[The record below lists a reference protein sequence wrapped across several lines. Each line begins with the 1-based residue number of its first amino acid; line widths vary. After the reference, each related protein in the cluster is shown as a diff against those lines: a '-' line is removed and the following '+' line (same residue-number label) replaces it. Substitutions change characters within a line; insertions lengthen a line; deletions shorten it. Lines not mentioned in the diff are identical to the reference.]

1 MSQPFGVPP
10 SGIQVGAG
18 ISFGAGIGLG
28 ATPTNSFSLS
38 STDFTI
44 SYDGN
49 YISANGNIGFTTTGQ
64 SGPGEAFWEPS
75 LSLNNGGSPAKL
87 AELRAFW
94 ASNGLNPNVNDYM
107 FNVNWGAGS
116 TLASGVVIMRL
127 YYVSDNDA
135 WLDMGVVDTGNPI
148 WQTSGTNYFNGPI
161 YTLAGTWNLPATF
174 TIITPNIVNSNQWC

>member
-44 SYDGN
+44 SYGGTG
-49 YISANGNIGFTTTGQ
+49 ISPNGNTGFTTTGQ
-64 SGPGEAFWEPS
+64 YGPGEAFWAPS

-94 ASNGLNPNVNDYM
+94 TNNGLNTNSNTYM
-107 FNVNWGAGS
+107 FNVAWGAGS
-116 TLASGVVIMRL
+116 TLGSGVVIMDF
-127 YYVSDNDA
+127 YDNGDNDA
-135 WLDMGVVDTGNPI
+135 NLDMGVVDTSNPI
-148 WQTSGTNYFNGPI
+148 WQTSGTGYYDGPI

-174 TIITPNIVNSNQWC
+174 TIITPNIVNNNQWC